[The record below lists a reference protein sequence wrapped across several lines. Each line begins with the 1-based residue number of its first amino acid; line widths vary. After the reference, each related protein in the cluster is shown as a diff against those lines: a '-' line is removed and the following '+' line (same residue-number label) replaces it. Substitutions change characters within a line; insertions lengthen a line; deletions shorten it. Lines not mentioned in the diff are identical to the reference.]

1 VRGESRA
8 LWCVSDARRREEREG
23 TTRRESDGELT
34 ALGQHRYQ
42 WCEEGG
48 LWCEERA
55 ELSGASLMRGEGEKR
70 EKGQLDGR
78 AMENSRCWDDDGING
93 TNRCSNRVMESSC
106 PFWSVGYPLVFHNGE
121 SLS

>member
-1 VRGESRA
+1 MTNSRA
-8 LWCVSDARRREEREG
+8 VPFNQVRDSSVGETSGASREISGARV
-23 TTRRESDGELT
+23 
-34 ALGQHRYQ
+34 Y

-78 AMENSRCWDDDGING
+78 AMENSRRWDSANING
-93 TNRCSNRVMESSC
+93 ARREVSGARREQSS
-106 PFWSVGYPLVFHNGE
+106 LMH
-121 SLS
+121 L